1 MKRFAHYS
9 QYFLRNPKFIAGLI
23 NRTSI
28 SNDDMVLD
36 IGAGSGVISSELA
49 KRARKVIAIEYEPR
63 TAAKLR
69 DNMREYSNVE
79 VTQAD
84 FIAMNLPKTSY
95 KVFANIPFH
104 LSSPILRKLTEAKDA
119 PESIYLIV
127 QKQFANKLLPNHE
140 GFSGQL
146 GMQTGPLYE
155 TRILKRLR
163 RTDYW
168 PHPNVDTVLIA
179 LERRKVPLV
188 PSEKMNAYRAFVE
201 QSFSTPKYFAKT
213 ARSEAGLP
221 DGIRPSEMVLDD
233 WVRLFQKT
241 FK

>member
-1 MKRFAHYS
+1 M
-9 QYFLRNPKFIAGLI
+9 
-23 NRTSI
+23 
-28 SNDDMVLD
+28 SNDDTVLD

-69 DNMREYSNVE
+69 DNMHEYTNVE
-79 VTQAD
+79 VIQAD
-84 FIAMNLPKTSY
+84 FIGMNLPASPY

-104 LSSPILRKLTEAKDA
+104 LSSPILRKLTEAKGA

-127 QKQFANKLLPNHE
+127 QKQFANKLLPAHE

-146 GMQTGPLYE
+146 GMQVGPLYE
-155 TRILKRLR
+155 ARILKRLK

-179 LERRKVPLV
+179 LDRRKASLV
-188 PSEKMNAYRAFVE
+188 PEEKMDAYRSFVE

-213 ARSEAGLP
+213 ARRAAGLP
-221 DGIRPSEMVLDD
+221 DDIKPSQMVLDD